1 MNKGFARKRVWI
13 INVKAPRLMIAAPS
27 SGSGKTTIA
36 VGIMAALS
44 DNKVVQGFKVGPDYI
59 DPNYHTAA
67 TGRISRNIDSWMLPT
82 NQIKGIFCRGQQGA
96 DISIIEG
103 VMGLYDGFEGKSES
117 GSSAEVAKL
126 LNTPVVLVIDVR
138 AMAGSVGAVALGF
151 KNFDPDLNL
160 AGIIANRVG
169 SLKHAQF
176 VTQAIE
182 RVGLP
187 ILGCIPRDQTLNVPE
202 RHLGLFTA
210 GEREEATQK
219 LIKDAKRVVRDNLDI
234 DLLVSIAQNAP
245 KLYIYGPINP
255 PIVREKEIR
264 IAVARDEAFC
274 FYYQDNFDLLEAAGA
289 EIVFFSPLRDKK
301 LPENIAGLY
310 LSGGY
315 PELYAAEITENTSI
329 RTAIHETILSG
340 LPAYAECGGL
350 MTLTEYFLDSQ
361 ENIFPM
367 VGVLPG
373 YAQMTDQL
381 KMGYREVVSLEN
393 TLLLSK
399 DGIVRGHEFHYSEWV
414 REENDCYAY
423 AVKSGADDIKR
434 LDGFAKGNLLAS
446 YIHIH
451 FASNPDIATRFVNK
465 CKFWQ
470 TSGKGK

>member
-1 MNKGFARKRVWI
+1 
-13 INVKAPRLMIAAPS
+13 MIAAPS

-44 DNKVVQGFKVGPDYI
+44 DSKVVQGFKVGPDYI

-82 NQIKGIFCRGQQGA
+82 NQIKGIFCRGQQEA
-96 DISIIEG
+96 DLSIIEG
-103 VMGLYDGFEGKSES
+103 VMGLYDGFEGKSER

-126 LNTPVVLVIDVR
+126 LNTPVVLVIDVK

-151 KNFDPDLNL
+151 KEFDPDLNL
-160 AGIIANRVG
+160 TGIIANRV
-169 SLKHAQF
+169 SSSKHAQF

-187 ILGCIPRDQTLNVPE
+187 MIGCIPRDQSLNVPE

-210 GEREEATQK
+210 GEREQATQSF
-219 LIKDAKRVVRDNLDI
+219 IQDAKRVVRDNLDI

-245 KLYIYGPINP
+245 ELDISGSTNP
-255 PIVREKEIR
+255 PLVREKEIR

-289 EIVFFSPLRDKK
+289 EIVFFSPLRDKN
-301 LPENIAGLY
+301 LPENTAGLY
-310 LSGGY
+310 LGGGY
-315 PELYAAEITENTSI
+315 PELYAAEIAKNTNI
-329 RTAIHETILSG
+329 RIAIQETISSG
-340 LPAYAECGGL
+340 LPTYAECGGL
-350 MTLTEYFLDSQ
+350 MILTEYFLDAQ
-361 ENIFPM
+361 ENNFPM

-381 KMGYREVVSLEN
+381 KMGYREVISLEN
-393 TLLLSK
+393 TLLLPK
-399 DGIVRGHEFHYSEWV
+399 GEVIRGHEFHYSEWA
-414 REENDCYAY
+414 REDKNSPAY
-423 AVKSGADDIKR
+423 AVKSRAGGIER
-434 LDGFAKGNLLAS
+434 MDGFSKGNLLAS

-465 CKFWQ
+465 CRFWQ

>member
-1 MNKGFARKRVWI
+1 MNKVSARKREWI

-44 DNKVVQGFKVGPDYI
+44 DSKVVQGFKVGPDYI

-82 NQIKGIFCRGQQGA
+82 NQIMGIFYRGQQEA

-103 VMGLYDGFEGKSES
+103 VMGLYDGLEGKSES

-126 LNTPVVLVIDVR
+126 LNSPVVLVIDVR

-151 KNFDPDLNL
+151 KNFDPDLYL

-176 VTQAIE
+176 VIQAME

-187 ILGCIPRDQTLNVPE
+187 VIGCIPRDQALNVPE

-219 LIKDAKRVVRDNLDI
+219 LIKDAKRVVRDNLDM
-234 DLLVSIAQNAP
+234 DLLVSIAKNAP
-245 KLYIYGPINP
+245 ELDISGSTRPST
-255 PIVREKEIR
+255 VGEKIR

-301 LPENIAGLY
+301 LPENISGLY
-310 LSGGY
+310 LGGGY
-315 PELYAAEITENTSI
+315 PELYAAEIAENTSI
-329 RTAIHETILSG
+329 RTAIYEAVLSG

-350 MTLTEYFLDSQ
+350 MTLTKFFLDSQ
-361 ENIFPM
+361 ENKFPM

-381 KMGYREVVSLEN
+381 KMGYREVITLEN
-393 TLLLSK
+393 TLLLAK
-399 DGIVRGHEFHYSEWV
+399 DEIVRGHEFHYSEWV
-414 REENDCYAY
+414 REKNDSYAY
-423 AVKSGADDIKR
+423 AVKSSAAGRKR
-434 LDGFAKGNLLAS
+434 LDGFVKGNLLAS

-451 FASNPDIATRFVNK
+451 FASKPDIATRFVDK

-470 TSGKGK
+470 TRGKGK